1 MSKKSPWKKIIAAGA
16 VLGCFYA
23 VLQAAAVKRAEEK
36 DIDKG
41 NPYRKKKSG
50 KQEGGKQEGNIYL
63 HRIKPALGKF
73 LSFAGLVALSPVYG
87 AVALAIVIGGRRR
100 QRQ

>member
-50 KQEGGKQEGNIYL
+50 KQECGKQEGNIYL
-63 HRIKPALGKF
+63 HRIKPALDKF
-73 LSFAGLVALSPVYG
+73 LSCRAGGVRPGLWSRGPGHSY
-87 AVALAIVIGGRRR
+87 
-100 QRQ
+100 